1 MTTRP
6 MPLSEMA
13 FAVKREAHRLAI
25 EVSLGR
31 VATFDE
37 LFALAREADRM
48 LLLCCRVEG
57 GPLPQPDPL
66 PAGGTVVSLA
76 DHTLTRAF
84 ERTAPCRS

>member
-13 FAVKREAHRLAI
+13 FVVKREAHRLAI

-31 VATFDE
+31 APTFDE

-57 GPLPQPDPL
+57 GPLPLPAAP
-66 PAGGTVVSLA
+66 PAGGAVVSLA
-76 DHTLTRAF
+76 EHTLARAL
-84 ERTAPCRS
+84 ERTSSCIS